1 MKRGPHNP
9 RFTPTSI
16 LERKAFEPMS
26 SELPTSLRFLTQK
39 QLAELLNLSE
49 RTLER
54 WRVEGRGPKFVAM
67 GPRRRLYR
75 LTDVDEWAKAQ
86 TFESTAAVKR

>member
-1 MKRGPHNP
+1 L
-9 RFTPTSI
+9 TTD
-16 LERKAFEPMS
+16 
-26 SELPTSLRFLTQK
+26 LPATLRFLTQK
-39 QLAELLNLSE
+39 QLAELIKVSE

-75 LTDVDEWAKAQ
+75 VSDVEEWAATQ
-86 TFESTAAVKR
+86 TFGSTAAAKR

>member
-1 MKRGPHNP
+1 MALN
-9 RFTPTSI
+9 
-16 LERKAFEPMS
+16 AMS

-75 LTDVDEWAKAQ
+75 VADVDEWAKAQ
-86 TFESTAAVKR
+86 TFGSTAAANKH

>member
-1 MKRGPHNP
+1 
-9 RFTPTSI
+9 
-16 LERKAFEPMS
+16 MS
-26 SELPTSLRFLTQK
+26 LELPTTLHFLTQK

-54 WRVEGRGPKFVAM
+54 WRVEGHGPKFVAM

-75 LTDVDEWAKAQ
+75 VADVDAWAKTQ
-86 TFESTAAVKR
+86 TFGSTAAAKR